1 MQQKHSPMTFKLRA
15 LIDTLVDHASSLLET
30 HLITPFYV
38 AESFS
43 PIDVSRLNTNNFL
56 KMLST
61 AKATREEE

>member
-1 MQQKHSPMTFKLRA
+1 MPQA
-15 LIDTLVDHASSLLET
+15 YLET
-30 HLITPFYV
+30 HLVTPFYV

-61 AKATREEE
+61 AKAKREEK